1 MNRHERR
8 VAEAKIRRRG
18 VGTPLDEIDKGAMM
32 IGARSAIPD
41 DIKADIARVVCAIWF
56 PLIAGQ
62 ACYIRSAIG
71 YRVLTM
77 LGFEPEGKIGGLL
90 FRAGPDPRRDVV
102 AFCGKENHGSMHQ
115 GQFLGHIWLSLDGE
129 TIDFTGCEWKH
140 MSAPA
145 DGLGPVQWRC
155 APPALVWAPE
165 EAFGWASEGEPDIG
179 QVWYCPWR
187 GELPEIGCVI

>member
-8 VAEAKIRRRG
+8 AAEAKIRRRG

-145 DGLGPVQWRC
+145 DGLGPRSDGRARVSLISAKSGTAHGAANCLRS
-155 APPALVWAPE
+155 AA
-165 EAFGWASEGEPDIG
+165 
-179 QVWYCPWR
+179 
-187 GELPEIGCVI
+187 

>member
-8 VAEAKIRRRG
+8 AAEAKIRRRG

-32 IGARSAIPD
+32 IGARSAMPD

-90 FRAGPDPRRDVV
+90 FRAGPIPVATSSPSAAKRTTARCTRGNSSAISGLASTARRSTSP
-102 AFCGKENHGSMHQ
+102 AANGS
-115 GQFLGHIWLSLDGE
+115 
-129 TIDFTGCEWKH
+129 T
-140 MSAPA
+140 
-145 DGLGPVQWRC
+145 
-155 APPALVWAPE
+155 
-165 EAFGWASEGEPDIG
+165 
-179 QVWYCPWR
+179 
-187 GELPEIGCVI
+187 